1 MIGTNRVK
9 CCANIL
15 TQWREVCWKHNL
27 IFLSNW
33 RSNST
38 SRRPNSCSQSF
49 RSDFLSFIQWSDS
62 FSYYFLSLPR
72 CQLFMQVDIREELI
86 AIFSLNLG
94 KHLSEIIAEGGVIEC
109 SLRFDNYLSVLKIW
123 NTTLTYHHCTME
135 IWKVAPKSRD
145 PVISQ
150 AVWSVWQF
158 SRCSIMQAAISI
170 TTTANRRSEDQS
182 IAQRWRRD
190 HSDFHREWITVS
202 ADRSHFLARKIIFFV
217 LILMTSRK

>member
-1 MIGTNRVK
+1 MIPK
-9 CCANIL
+9 EYIS
-15 TQWREVCWKHNL
+15 
-27 IFLSNW
+27 LSVL
-33 RSNST
+33 R
-38 SRRPNSCSQSF
+38 
-49 RSDFLSFIQWSDS
+49 
-62 FSYYFLSLPR
+62 
-72 CQLFMQVDIREELI
+72 
-86 AIFSLNLG
+86 
-94 KHLSEIIAEGGVIEC
+94 
-109 SLRFDNYLSVLKIW
+109 SLRLIKSAAQSSWAYRSSCRISKPSLRTQNNNYLSVLKIW

-202 ADRSHFLARKIIFFV
+202 ADRSHFLTRKIIFFV
-217 LILMTSRK
+217 LILMTSRN